1 MKILIAAIKISMQ
14 RCSFLHQNPDFSLL
28 LKVLLG
34 NKGLDVGALSRLL
47 ISYVILMQFL
57 LTFLEVVMQINNQK
71 RDWIQGAKNCIEL

>member
-1 MKILIAAIKISMQ
+1 MQ
-14 RCSFLHQNPDFSLL
+14 RCSFLHQNPDLSLL

-71 RDWIQGAKNCIEL
+71 GTWIQSAKKNASNLFF